1 MPNLIETE
9 NATYTSIPTFSCEIE
24 TVGNVAV
31 SEMKSDLRAKGI
43 TGCKV
48 TYDGSGCTEVV
59 PAPMA
64 PSQTAWNYLETL
76 CNAINEIGTA
86 RLGDHNRLIKS
97 KCGLHVHVG
106 ASFLK
111 SGICPDQFTAESLQY
126 MTDTGK
132 YIGKPEGNS
141 EQREQRSR
149 LFADPFDVELVR
161 DIVLRYFLNTTAI
174 NKILTY
180 SRRNNRYAY
189 PLTTNGRLTIERI
202 NACRDVQEL
211 EQLLATIHVRY
222 TAINLIPYADLGT
235 IEFRQHQGT
244 TDYQKIRY
252 WIELLNNFVL
262 HSAENRIE
270 QGTASTTEAT
280 PEALPVRRGTRLA
293 VQYDMMRSEHGAT
306 TQEMMDATGVTE
318 QRIRAAV
325 SEIRNRVGQS
335 AVVTH
340 TQQANGATYGDG
352 THHTRYQVPL
362 NITVQGSGTRLMSE
376 NRRGGTS
383 IWCGV
388 SDERFAWWQQRAI
401 EIEEA
406 EQRRRNRRR

>member
-9 NATYTSIPTFSCEIE
+9 NATYTLIPTFSCEIE
-24 TVGNVAV
+24 TVGNVSV
-31 SEMKSDLRAKGI
+31 SEMKSDLTAKGI
-43 TGCKV
+43 TGHKV

-64 PSQTAWNYLETL
+64 PSQTAWNYLSRL
-76 CNAINEIGTA
+76 CEAINEIGTS
-86 RLGDHNRLIKS
+86 RLGDHNNLIRS
-97 KCGLHVHVG
+97 ECGLHVHIG

-132 YIGKPEGNS
+132 YIGKADGNAT
-141 EQREQRSR
+141 QREQRAR
-149 LFADPFDVELVR
+149 LFSDPFDMELVR
-161 DIVLRYFLNTTAI
+161 DIVLRYFLNTDVI
-174 NKILTY
+174 SKIVTP
-180 SRRNNRYAY
+180 SRRNNRYAF
-189 PLTTNGRLTIERI
+189 PLTTNGRLSVDQI
-202 NACRDVQEL
+202 NACRDVEEL
-211 EQLLATIHVRY
+211 NQLVTSIRPKY
-222 TAINLIPYADLGT
+222 TAVNLIPYADLGT

-244 TDYQKIRY
+244 TDYEKIRK

-362 NITVQGSGTRLMSE
+362 NITVQGSGTRLMPE

>member
-9 NATYTSIPTFSCEIE
+9 NATYTLIPTFSCEIE
-24 TVGNVAV
+24 TVGNVSV
-31 SEMKSDLRAKGI
+31 SEMKSDLTAKGI
-43 TGCKV
+43 TGHKV

-64 PSQTAWNYLETL
+64 PSQTAWNYLARL
-76 CNAINEIGTA
+76 CEAINEIGTS
-86 RLGDHNRLIKS
+86 RLGDHNNLIRS
-97 KCGLHVHVG
+97 ECGLHVHIG

-132 YIGKPEGNS
+132 YIGKADGNAT
-141 EQREQRSR
+141 QREQRSR
-149 LFADPFDVELVR
+149 LFSDPFDMELVR
-161 DIVLRYFLNTTAI
+161 DIVLRYFLNTDAI
-174 NKILTY
+174 SKIVTP
-180 SRRNNRYAY
+180 SRRNNRYAF
-189 PLTTNGRLTIERI
+189 PLTTNGRLSVDQI
-202 NACRDVQEL
+202 NACRDVEEL
-211 EQLLATIHVRY
+211 NQLVTSIRPKY
-222 TAINLIPYADLGT
+222 TAVNLIPYAELGT

-244 TDYQKIRY
+244 TDYEKIRK

-362 NITVQGSGTRLMSE
+362 NITVQGSGTRLMPE

-406 EQRRRNRRR
+406 EERRRNRRR

>member
-1 MPNLIETE
+1 MTNLIRTE
-9 NATYTSIPTFSCEIE
+9 AATYTNIPTFSCEIE
-24 TVGNVAV
+24 TVGDV
-31 SEMKSDLRAKGI
+31 SVSTMESDLHRMGM
-43 TGCKV
+43 TGFKV

-64 PSQTAWNYLETL
+64 PSQTAWNYLMELTA
-76 CNAINEIGTA
+76 AINEIGRQ
-86 RLGDHNRLIKS
+86 RLRGDHNNLIRK
-97 KCGLHVHVG
+97 KCGLHVHIG
-106 ASFLK
+106 AAFLK

-132 YIGKPEGNS
+132 YLGKLNGNAT
-141 EQREQRSR
+141 QREQRNR
-149 LFADPFDVELVR
+149 LLADPFDAELVR
-161 DIVLRYFLNTTAI
+161 DIVLRYFLNQPTFDKLVTP
-174 NKILTY
+174 

-189 PLTTNGRLTIERI
+189 PLTYNGRLSVDQI

-211 EQLLATIHVRY
+211 NRLVSSIRPKF
-222 TAINLIPYADLGT
+222 TAVNLRPYADIGT
-235 IEFRQHQGT
+235 IEFRQHQGS
-244 TDYQKIRY
+244 TDYEKIRK

-280 PEALPVRRGTRLA
+280 PEIPFRGGDLSRIN
-293 VQYDMMRSEHGAT
+293 VQYRMMRSEHGAT

-352 THHTRYQVPL
+352 THHTRYQVLPEV
-362 NITVQGSGTRLMSE
+362 TVQGSGTRLMPE

-388 SDERFAWWQQRAI
+388 SDDRFEWWQRRMA
-401 EIEEA
+401 EIS
-406 EQRRRNRRR
+406 